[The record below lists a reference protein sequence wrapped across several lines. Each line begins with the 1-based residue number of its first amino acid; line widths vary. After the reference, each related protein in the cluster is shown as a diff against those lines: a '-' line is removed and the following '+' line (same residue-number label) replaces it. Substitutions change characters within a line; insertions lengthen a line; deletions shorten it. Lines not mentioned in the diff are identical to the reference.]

1 MGGGG
6 PNRGGSRSAGK
17 CPIYEDLDAPE
28 SNDWLMLFDSGMG
41 SGLEGTSSVPKRS
54 KRADANK
61 KNPQWPP
68 IEYTQFVRPVAMKY
82 YTHRSMDSLE
92 RNYLDGSMDGYVE
105 LCKDLRH
112 EFMKELDEFEKFN
125 NYLDY

>member
-1 MGGGG
+1 
-6 PNRGGSRSAGK
+6 
-17 CPIYEDLDAPE
+17 
-28 SNDWLMLFDSGMG
+28 
-41 SGLEGTSSVPKRS
+41 
-54 KRADANK
+54 
-61 KNPQWPP
+61 
-68 IEYTQFVRPVAMKY
+68 
-82 YTHRSMDSLE
+82 MDSLE